1 MKSRIST
8 KYHFPEKFCTGFP
21 LGLFSARM
29 GQNFS
34 GELYVQRLCLFLLIF
49 VLSGCRLGRP
59 TPTPI
64 PINLPGQLTGNAAP
78 AITQESYTVQRGEV
92 VQEEILTGRVT
103 PVREEDLFFRR
114 SGQVTEVYV
123 EDGDAVQ
130 AGDVIAILD
139 SEILELDLESALI
152 GLAIAKENLKQ
163 AQDALAYRRQQ
174 AEINLDIAKLLL
186 TNEESGIN
194 LPANSPKS
202 NVDQIRTAQVELA
215 QLNLDQITEEID
227 PVLELNFKRAELAV
241 ARVKQSIL
249 EGQIEAPFAG
259 EVRFIKM
266 PANGEQLAAQA
277 YVAVAR
283 IVEAGSYKIELN
295 LPRTQ
300 LEALQE
306 GMAADI
312 STASLGATVLPG
324 TITALPRPFGT
335 SQGSLTEVELVK
347 AEDNSALNEGIS
359 VAVNIRLK
367 SKPNALVIPRS
378 ALHEEDQIY
387 YVMLQEGETTRRI
400 TVAVGVLGS
409 DLVEIIAGVEEG
421 QKVVVGL

>member
-1 MKSRIST
+1 MMSRIST
-8 KYHFPEKFCTGFP
+8 
-21 LGLFSARM
+21 
-29 GQNFS
+29 ND
-34 GELYVQRLCLFLLIF
+34 VQRLGLFLLIF

-64 PINLPGQLTGNAAP
+64 PINLPGQLTGNAAS

-130 AGDVIAILD
+130 AGDIIAILD

-163 AQDALAYRRQQ
+163 AQDALTYRRQQ
-174 AEINLDIAKLLL
+174 AEINLNIAKLLIN
-186 TNEESGIN
+186 TEESGIN

-202 NVDQIRTAQVELA
+202 NIDQIRTAQIELA
-215 QLNLDQITEEID
+215 QLNLDQIDQEID

-335 SQGSLTEVELVK
+335 SQGSLTEVELVN
-347 AEDNSALNEGIS
+347 AEDNRALNEGIS
-359 VAVNIRLK
+359 VAVSVRLK

-387 YVMLQEGETTRRI
+387 YVMLQESETTRRI

-409 DLVEIIAGVEEG
+409 DLVEIIAGLEEG